1 MKSVIKKKSY
11 FIITHPDYHGVW
23 VENFG
28 DRTFY
33 FKNGNCTTISNGIT
47 IDGDEHWEITQDNI
61 LTAADYILEQEYNV
75 KKTQL
80 EAIRLKAEKEAAFKK
95 RLKEIITL
103 RWF

>member
-33 FKNGNCTTISNGIT
+33 FKNGMVIVPPFQMVLLLMGMNIGKSPRTTSSRRRIT
-47 IDGDEHWEITQDNI
+47 FWSRNI
-61 LTAADYILEQEYNV
+61 MSR
-75 KKTQL
+75 
-80 EAIRLKAEKEAAFKK
+80 RLN
-95 RLKEIITL
+95 
-103 RWF
+103 